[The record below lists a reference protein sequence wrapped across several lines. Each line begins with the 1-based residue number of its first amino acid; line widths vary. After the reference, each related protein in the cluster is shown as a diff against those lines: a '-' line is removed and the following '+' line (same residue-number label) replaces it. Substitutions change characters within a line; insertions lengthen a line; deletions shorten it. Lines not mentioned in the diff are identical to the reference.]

1 MTGVQIGVC
10 IWLILLFASIS
21 IFAAWMNEKSKSNE
35 SAWKGLCYGGIFGA
49 GCTTLLFLMA
59 LLVQGGVK

>member
-21 IFAAWMNEKSKSNE
+21 IFAAWMAEKSKSDE
-35 SAWKGLCYGGIFGA
+35 PAWRGLCYWAIAGA
-49 GCTTLLFLMA
+49 GGTTFMFLMA